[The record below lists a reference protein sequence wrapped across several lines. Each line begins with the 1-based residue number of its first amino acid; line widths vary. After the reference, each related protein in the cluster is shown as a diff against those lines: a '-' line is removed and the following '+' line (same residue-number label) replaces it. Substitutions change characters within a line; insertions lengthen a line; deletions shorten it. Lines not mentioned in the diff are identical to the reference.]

1 MVLLTHIEI
10 ILAYNK
16 LMILIKISLL
26 CTNVQYIM
34 VIKIIVKKFFPIFRY
49 KKNQRIYQRQL
60 QLLVKGKQL
69 SNKFETKKKNV
80 KLVLPLVL
88 MRETVAEKEKMALV
102 IVTLMTA
109 KKDPHLE
116 QETRSITLMTD
127 YLYDLS
133 FLNDLLFF
141 QYQFVSYTFYFN
153 YLCFKNLVF
162 FLFLFCLQIFKLL
175 VIFD

>member
-1 MVLLTHIEI
+1 
-10 ILAYNK
+10 
-16 LMILIKISLL
+16 MILIKISLL

-88 MRETVAEKEKMALV
+88 MRETVAEKEKMALL
-102 IVTLMTA
+102 IVTLMTT

-162 FLFLFCLQIFKLL
+162 FCFFFVYK
-175 VIFD
+175 FSSS